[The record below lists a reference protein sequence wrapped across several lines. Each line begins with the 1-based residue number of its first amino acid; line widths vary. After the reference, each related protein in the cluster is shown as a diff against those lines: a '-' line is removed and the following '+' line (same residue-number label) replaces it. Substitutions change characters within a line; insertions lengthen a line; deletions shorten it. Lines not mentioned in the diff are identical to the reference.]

1 MRKNSLINVTANEA
15 ATELTFTVGEAGS
28 FTVEL
33 DNLTDAIV
41 RRATLHG
48 IVQKVSDAAAISKA
62 DLTGD
67 ATKDAATKLEAMRAV
82 AERLSGP
89 DGEWSKRSGD
99 GSGPVQGVIYR
110 AFEEWAIA
118 RAKKAKKELSPE
130 QVRAVYDAKSRADQL
145 ALRTVPDIA
154 AIIERL
160 KSERG
165 AKSVSSVDT
174 DGLLSDLGL

>member
-1 MRKNSLINVTANEA
+1 MRKNSLINVAANEA
-15 ATELTFTVGEAGS
+15 GNVLTFTVGEAGS
-28 FTVEL
+28 FEVAL
-33 DNLTDAIV
+33 DNLTDEI
-41 RRATLHG
+41 RNRAVLHG

-62 DLTGD
+62 DLSGD
-67 ATKDAATKLEAMRAV
+67 AAKDAATKLEAMRAV
-82 AERLSGP
+82 AERISGP

-118 RAKKAKKELSPE
+118 RAKKAKKELTPE

-145 ALRTVPDIA
+145 ALRTVPEIA

-160 KSERG
+160 KAEKGSK
-165 AKSVSSVDT
+165 AATVDA
-174 DGLLSDLGL
+174 DSLLGDLGL